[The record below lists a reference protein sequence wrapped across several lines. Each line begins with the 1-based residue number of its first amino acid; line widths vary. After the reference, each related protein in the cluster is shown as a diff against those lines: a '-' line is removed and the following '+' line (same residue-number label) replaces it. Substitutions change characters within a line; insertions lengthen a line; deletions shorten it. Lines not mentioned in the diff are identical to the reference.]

1 MEQRGT
7 VNPYVATGLA
17 MCGVLL
23 VALIGTAYLAVYFNR
38 RAKADL
44 ERLMTP
50 LAELIN
56 GEVDLDEAEVKGS
69 YEGNLVM
76 ARMANAAAG
85 TVRLFQIDMI
95 DAAGGFGWNYI
106 YSRPRKEETAP
117 RVEFES
123 TRMDIRTQLA
133 PLAENRLVPLN
144 PNATDWIQLEYSP
157 DTGHVRFARP
167 MKSRNEIPDVATF
180 QKSLRYLLE
189 LANENRAA
197 QEQLRSIV
205 EDSRP

>member
-1 MEQRGT
+1 
-7 VNPYVATGLA
+7 
-17 MCGVLL
+17 MCGVVL

-50 LAELIN
+50 LAGVVG
-56 GEVDLDEAEVKGS
+56 GEVNLDEAEVKGT
-69 YEGNLVM
+69 YRGNLVM

-95 DAAGGFGWNYI
+95 DAAGGVGWNYV

-123 TRMDIRTQLA
+123 KVMDIRTTLA
-133 PLAENRLVPLN
+133 PLAEPQLTPLN
-144 PNATDWIQLEYSP
+144 PNATEWIQLEYSP
-157 DTGHVRFARP
+157 DAGYVRFARP
-167 MKSRNEIPDVATF
+167 MRSRNEIPDAASF
-180 QKSLRYLLE
+180 EQYLGYLLE
-189 LANENRAA
+189 LGNANRAL
-197 QEQLRSIV
+197 QERLRSTS
-205 EDSRP
+205 EERA

>member
-1 MEQRGT
+1 
-7 VNPYVATGLA
+7 

-44 ERLMTP
+44 ERLLTP
-50 LAELIN
+50 LAQVIDGDIN
-56 GEVDLDEAEVKGS
+56 LDDAEIKGTF
-69 YEGNLVM
+69 EGNLVM

-95 DAAGGFGWNYI
+95 DAAGGASWNYV

-123 TRMDIRTQLA
+123 KQMDIRTHLT
-133 PLAENRLVPLN
+133 PLAESRLEPLN
-144 PNATDWIQLEYSP
+144 PNATDWMQLEYNP
-157 DTGHVRFARP
+157 DAGHVRFARP
-167 MKSRNEIPDVATF
+167 MRTRNEIPDAATF
-180 QKSLRYLLE
+180 QRYLRYLVE
-189 LANENRAA
+189 LANENRAL
-197 QEQLRSIV
+197 QEAHRATA
-205 EDSRP
+205 EERHP

>member
-1 MEQRGT
+1 MEQRGI

-23 VALIGTAYLAVYFNR
+23 LALIGTAYLAVYFNR

-50 LAELIN
+50 LAERIN
-56 GEVDLDEAEVKGS
+56 GEVDLDEAEVRGM
-69 YEGNLVM
+69 YDGNLVM
-76 ARMANAAAG
+76 ARMANVAAG

-95 DAAGGFGWNYI
+95 DAAGGLSWNYI
-106 YSRPRKEETAP
+106 YSRPRKEETVP

-123 TRMDIRTQLA
+123 KQMDIGTRLT
-133 PLAENRLVPLN
+133 PLAESRLAPLN

-157 DTGHVRFARP
+157 DTGHVRFTRP
-167 MKSRNEIPDVATF
+167 MKSRNEIPDVASF
-180 QKSLRYLLE
+180 ESSLRYLLE
-189 LANENRAA
+189 LANENRAL
-197 QEQLRSIV
+197 QEQLRGAD
-205 EDSRP
+205 EDTSS